1 MAWLTDPADAELAI
15 AAFKRCRQAWA
26 SPAISS
32 IKLGPEIA
40 PGPAVVT
47 DEEILVWI
55 RPNVQ
60 QQWHASSTNKMGK
73 AGDPTTV
80 VDGKARVSG
89 VKRLRVVDNSA
100 IPFSIPGH
108 PSRTVYMF
116 AEKIA
121 DEIKNGR

>member
-108 PSRTVYMF
+108 PSGTVYMF